1 MPVALPDALSLVQL
15 AVVTLLA
22 AVIQGTVGFGFTLL
36 AVSFFML
43 IIQSADAVPLLIV
56 INLAISVSLVGKL
69 WRHVDRALLLRLV
82 VGALLGFPLGLAV
95 FKAADL
101 TQLRVLAAGTILVF
115 VALAVL
121 LRRKDSAATEREP
134 RFRTPSSVGVG
145 VLAGGLT
152 TALGMPGPA
161 LMLYLTGVGSGKD
174 ATRAISLTFF
184 AVAFG
189 ASLILQVA
197 TGGVTRWVW
206 TTAAVLVPIAAIGAL
221 LGHLLAR
228 RVTEGAFRTVVL
240 VLIAASGAYAL
251 VDTLVL

>member
-1 MPVALPDALSLVQL
+1 VPVAPPDALSLVQL

-36 AVSFFML
+36 AVSFFLL

-69 WRHVDRALLLRLV
+69 WRYVDQALLLRLV
-82 VGALLGFPLGLAV
+82 LGALLGFPLGLAV
-95 FKAADL
+95 FEVADL
-101 TQLRVLAAGTILVF
+101 IQLRVLAAGTILIF

-121 LRRKDSAATEREP
+121 LRRTDSGGAEREP
-134 RFRTPSSVGVG
+134 RFRTSSSVGVG
-145 VLAGGLT
+145 MLAGGLT

-161 LMLYLTGVGSGKD
+161 LMLYLTTVGSGKD
-174 ATRAISLTFF
+174 AARAISLTFF

-189 ASLILQVA
+189 VSLILQVA

-206 TTAAVLVPIAAIGAL
+206 ATAAVLVPIAAIGAV

-228 RVTEGAFRTVVL
+228 RVSEGVFRGIVL
-240 VLIAASGAYAL
+240 VLIAATGAYVF
-251 VDTLVL
+251 VDTFVL